1 MIDEK
6 EDCYKIKLAI
16 TVNTFAKYNDSSRV
30 AAKQTNK
37 QTNKKTQRHR
47 NWRTFRQKDKKTY
60 SQIDTQVNLQW
71 TYAHREVNT
80 KLKMRPCVLLL

>member
-37 QTNKKTQRHR
+37 QTRRLRDTETGEHLGRKTKRH
-47 NWRTFRQKDKKTY
+47 TY
-60 SQIDTQVNLQW
+60 
-71 TYAHREVNT
+71 
-80 KLKMRPCVLLL
+80 K